1 MVSPPPLE
9 TDKDEIGTPPMHN
22 GIQKTSRNAHG
33 QLEII
38 NCFMSCFKIHC
49 NSMHFALQ

>member
-1 MVSPPPLE
+1 MVSSPPLE
-9 TDKDEIGTPPMHN
+9 TNKDEIGTPPMHN

-33 QLEII
+33 QLEYIYY
-38 NCFMSCFKIHC
+38 FTSCFKIHC